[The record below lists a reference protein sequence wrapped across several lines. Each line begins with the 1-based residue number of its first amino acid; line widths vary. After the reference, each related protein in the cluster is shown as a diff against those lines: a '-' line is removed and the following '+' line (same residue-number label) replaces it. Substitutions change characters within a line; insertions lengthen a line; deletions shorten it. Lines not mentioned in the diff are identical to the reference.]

1 MSTPQT
7 KCSAQ
12 AARITPLQAVT
23 LILSIYVLLTLLVQ
37 SMVPLAPAT
46 TAALD
51 RIDFWVCMV
60 FMADFFIGFYRA
72 PSKTEFLKWGW
83 IDLVSS
89 IPVLDMFRV
98 GRVFR
103 IIRIFRVLRAFRSG
117 KNLLSYLLRERKT
130 TSLAA
135 VGAIALMLL
144 IFSSV
149 AMLQFETSPDA
160 NIKTPIDAFW
170 WAYSTMATVG
180 YGDKF
185 PVSLEGRVVA
195 CILMTAGVGL
205 FGIFTGFVASLFV
218 EPELKQEENEIQ
230 QLTRE
235 VQALSAQVQLLQ
247 TKLNNQGPKSFEGD
261 S

>member
-1 MSTPQT
+1 
-7 KCSAQ
+7 
-12 AARITPLQAVT
+12 
-23 LILSIYVLLTLLVQ
+23 
-37 SMVPLAPAT
+37 
-46 TAALD
+46 
-51 RIDFWVCMV
+51 
-60 FMADFFIGFYRA
+60 
-72 PSKTEFLKWGW
+72 
-83 IDLVSS
+83 
-89 IPVLDMFRV
+89 
-98 GRVFR
+98 
-103 IIRIFRVLRAFRSG
+103 
-117 KNLLSYLLRERKT
+117 
-130 TSLAA
+130 
-135 VGAIALMLL
+135 MLL

-149 AMLQFETSPDA
+149 AMLQFETSADA